1 MIESL
6 AINFEEISGNMPDHT
21 LPISGQLDQAM
32 NIIRSHIKLLAE
44 AKIQSDLSK
53 RKMEELEAKA
63 RTLESDVNIRDKVI
77 NDLRLRMPATA
88 DRDAMIEN
96 SMGRN
101 GRNGGNADNY
111 NLTSEFNTPV
121 KAAQATI
128 ASLQQRLKQ
137 KEQTIQ
143 KVSVNI
149 SLFSSFWKKVNITKL
164 NLPKGNSPIIL

>member
-53 RKMEELEAKA
+53 RKLEELEAKA
-63 RTLESDVNIRDKVI
+63 RKLESDVNIRDKVI

-101 GRNGGNADNY
+101 RRGGNADND

-143 KVSVNI
+143 KVLVNI
-149 SLFSSFWKKVNITKL
+149 FIFSSFWKKR
-164 NLPKGNSPIIL
+164 